1 MKDSQAT
8 APLLSVEGLSIAY
21 RAQNAIHDVVRD
33 ISFDLAAGEILGLA
47 GESGCGKS
55 TVARA
60 AMGWL
65 AGNACVPAGA
75 VRFRGKSL
83 LTASRAELR
92 GLWGRE
98 LAYVPQEVS
107 SGLNPSRRI
116 GQQLREVLE
125 IHHPAASDTH
135 AALIE
140 EALTAVGI
148 DAARATLARYPFE
161 FSGGQQQRI
170 SIAMATLCKPSLLIL
185 DEPTTGIDATLRREL
200 LDLLRRLLA
209 GTGMAAIYISHDLA
223 EVTDIADR
231 LAILYAGR
239 MMEMG
244 EARLVFTQPRHPY
257 ARALLKAVP
266 TMTARRL
273 VEGIPGT
280 PPSGIIE
287 DRCSYAGRCALAT
300 KECTAAAVPLI
311 RLEDRLVRCL
321 YVAEAPRRLEPS
333 PLPAIPV
340 DQASGG
346 ELLSVEDLR
355 CGYQASTIIDQL
367 SFTVRHGELVGL
379 VGESGSGK
387 STLLRAIAGLHRPDG
402 GRIRYEDAELAP
414 IWSERP
420 LRLRRDVQLI
430 FQNPERS
437 LNPRRTVR
445 QIILDATR
453 LYHADLGAEAGNAS
467 VRDQMDRVRLPMELL
482 DRYPH
487 QLSGGEKQRVAI
499 ARAFAAEPALLL
511 CDEIVSALDV
521 SVQAVVMRLIR
532 DYVEANGAAAIFV
545 SHDLPVVRMMSSKVM
560 VLNRGRICE
569 AGATERVFAAPSD
582 AYTRRLI
589 ASLPQPA

>member
-1 MKDSQAT
+1 MNENDAT
-8 APLLSVEGLSIAY
+8 PLLSVEGLSISY
-21 RAQNAIHDVVRD
+21 RTQNAVHDVVRD

-65 AGNACVPAGA
+65 AGNSFAPAGA

-83 LTASRAELR
+83 LTASRSELR
-92 GLWGRE
+92 ALWGRE

-116 GQQLREVLE
+116 GQQLREVLD
-125 IHHPAASDTH
+125 IHRDAASGKH
-135 AALIE
+135 SALIE

-148 DAARATLARYPFE
+148 DAGRATLARYPFE

-170 SIAMATLCKPSLLIL
+170 SIAMATLCKPRLLIL

-209 GTGMAAIYISHDLA
+209 STGMAAIYISHDLA
-223 EVTDIADR
+223 EVADIADR

-244 EARLVFTQPRHPY
+244 MARRVFAEPRHPY

-266 TMTARRL
+266 TMTARCL

-280 PPSGIIE
+280 PPSGIVH
-287 DRCSYAGRCALAT
+287 DRCSFADRCSEVT
-300 KECTAAAVPLI
+300 KECTAAAIPLF

-321 YVAEAPRRLEPS
+321 HVSKTPDARAAS
-333 PLPAIPV
+333 PLPAIPI
-340 DQASGG
+340 DKPSTG
-346 ELLSVEDLR
+346 EVLSVEELR
-355 CGYQASTIIDQL
+355 CGYHASTVLDRL
-367 SFTVRHGELVGL
+367 SFTVRPGELVGL

-387 STLLRAIAGLHRPDG
+387 STLLRTVAGLHRPDG
-402 GRIRYEDAELAP
+402 GRIRYGDGDLARA
-414 IWSERP
+414 WRERP
-420 LRLRRDVQLI
+420 LQTRREIQLI

-445 QIILDATR
+445 QIVGDAIS
-453 LYHADLGAEAGNAS
+453 LYHPDICSDARTKAVSE
-467 VRDQMDRVRLPMELL
+467 QMERVRLPADLL
-482 DRYPH
+482 ERYPH

-532 DYVEANGAAAIFV
+532 DYVETTRAAAIFV

-560 VLNRGRICE
+560 VLNRGRLCE
-569 AGATERVFAAPSD
+569 AGPTEHVFTMPSD
-582 AYTRRLI
+582 DYTRRLI